1 MAVINE
7 TLRLTDQFSAAFHA
21 FTQMGQRSIDTTE
34 RLDQTLS
41 QLSGQS
47 FHSLMGEVQGVTA
60 ALQEQTEVLRRMS
73 SAHREQERAGTRA
86 SSRIRQAFSS
96 ANDAAGNLLGTIRG
110 LASAYLSFQ
119 ALRNVV
125 SLSDQMTSTTARLT
139 MIVDDGGSVEALEQK
154 IMASAQRSRASYLS
168 TAQAISQ
175 MGLMAGDAFASNDEL
190 IAFTEAVNKQFVIA
204 GTNAAGAEAATLQ
217 LTQAM
222 ASGVLRGE
230 ELNSVFEQA
239 PNIIQNIAD
248 YLDVPIGQIREMAS
262 EGQITSNIV
271 KNAMLSAAD
280 DINEAFED
288 MPMTWGQVI
297 TQLKNDALSIFSP
310 LLKQINKLANS
321 DEFQRFIRAAE
332 SGMRLLAQA
341 IGWVIDN
348 LSWIAPIVGGITAA
362 WGAYKIAVGIASLAT
377 QAYTGVQWA
386 LNAAMNANPV
396 GVVIILLVGL
406 AAAFMIAWDAC
417 EGFRDFFVNAWAQN
431 AKAFASFYNTVF
443 VPIANGVYNTWM
455 SLEEA
460 TRDFSI
466 NMVNFIAGMASG
478 IMETFG
484 TLMGGLR
491 GVIEGVNLLSSLVG
505 GPTIDYDVSF
515 SSEGIER
522 MRKLTVDAIEGAY
535 ESRGVDCTRNP
546 ISPVDLNKF
555 SDFVDKTGENLKDFR
570 FSEFFSSAL
579 ESLTGAIS
587 SASSGLG
594 ATVGDLTIP
603 LGDTNA
609 ILSGI
614 AGDTDALRRD
624 VSLSDESLELYRDL
638 AQRRYM
644 NRVELQA
651 LAPNITV
658 NLPEGAGGSL
668 SAKDVANE
676 IKAMLIKQAASHT
689 AAAH

>member
-7 TLRLTDQFSAAFHA
+7 TLRLTDQFSAAFRS
-21 FTQMGQRSIDTTE
+21 FTQMGQRSIDMTE

-73 SAHREQERAGTRA
+73 SAHREQERAGTRS

-110 LASAYLSFQ
+110 LVSAYLSFQ

-396 GVVIILLVGL
+396 GVVIILLIGL

-535 ESRGVDCTRNP
+535 ESRGVDGTRNP

-555 SDFVDKTGENLKDFR
+555 SDFVDKAGENLKDFR

-579 ESLTGAIS
+579 ESLTGSIS
-587 SASSGLG
+587 SASSGIG
-594 ATVGDLTIP
+594 AAVGDLTVP

-614 AGDTDALRRD
+614 AGDTEALRRD

-676 IKAMLIKQAASHT
+676 IKVMLIKQAASHT

>member
-7 TLRLTDQFSAAFHA
+7 TLRLTDQFSAAFRS
-21 FTQMGQRSIDTTE
+21 FTQMGQRSIDMTE

-47 FHSLMGEVQGVTA
+47 FHSLMGEVQSVTA

-73 SAHREQERAGTRA
+73 SAHREQERAGTRS

-110 LASAYLSFQ
+110 LVSAYLSFQ

-154 IMASAQRSRASYLS
+154 IMASAQRSRAPYLS

-262 EGQITSNIV
+262 EGEITADIV
-271 KNAMLSAAD
+271 KDAMLDAAD
-280 DINEAFED
+280 EIDDAFQD
-288 MPMTWGQVI
+288 MPRTWGQLW
-297 TQLKNDALSIFSP
+297 TQFQNDALSAFQP
-310 LLKQINKLANS
+310 VLEKFNELANKQEVQ
-321 DEFQRFIRAAE
+321 D
-332 SGMRLLAQA
+332 ML
-341 IGWVIDN
+341 DN
-348 LSWIAPIVGGITAA
+348 ILNGL
-362 WGAYKIAVGIASLAT
+362 VGIANAAAVVVDFVSENWNELVPVFA
-377 QAYTGVQWA
+377 GVTAAIVAMTAAQWA
-386 LNAAMNANPV
+386 LNLAMTANPV
-396 GVVIILLVGL
+396 GLIVLAIGALIAIIAVL
-406 AAAFMIAWDAC
+406 AAKWAQSVGGIEIAWLKFSDAFLYQWDLLKF
-417 EGFRDFFVNAWAQN
+417 GFMA
-431 AKAFASFYNTVF
+431 
-443 VPIANGVYNTWM
+443 GVYAVQNWLDQM
-455 SLEEA
+455 GYS
-460 TRDFSI
+460 FQVVGVSI
-466 NMVNFIAGMASG
+466 QNIVGDTKAGVLNGLQALVNGAISIINWFIEQLNRIPGVSIQTIEQM
-478 IMETFG
+478 TFG
-484 TLMGGLR
+484 TEAALANEAEKQQRYNDLMAAETELNTNVENRMKSLLDMGYQREADHQQRQAEIFRKRLEAGANLVRDALGTDETQTQWQPTGG
-491 GVIEGVNLLSSLVG
+491 GSGSGISL
-505 GPTIDYDVSF
+505 D
-515 SSEGIER
+515 
-522 MRKLTVDAIEGAY
+522 
-535 ESRGVDCTRNP
+535 
-546 ISPVDLNKF
+546 
-555 SDFVDKTGENLKDFR
+555 
-570 FSEFFSSAL
+570 
-579 ESLTGAIS
+579 
-587 SASSGLG
+587 
-594 ATVGDLTIP
+594 
-603 LGDTNA
+603 DTNA

-614 AGDTDALRRD
+614 AGDTEALRRD

-676 IKAMLIKQAASHT
+676 IKVMLIKQAASHT

>member
-7 TLRLTDQFSAAFHA
+7 TLRLTDQFSAAFRS

-47 FHSLMGEVQGVTA
+47 FRSLMGEVQGVTA
-60 ALQEQTEVLRRMS
+60 ALREQTEVLRQMS

-86 SSRIRQAFSS
+86 SSRMRQAFSS

-262 EGQITSNIV
+262 EGEITADLV
-271 KNAMLSAAD
+271 KDAMLDAAD
-280 DINEAFED
+280 EIDDAFQD
-288 MPMTWGQVI
+288 MPRTWGQLW
-297 TQLKNDALSIFSP
+297 TEFQNDALSAFQP
-310 LLKQINKLANS
+310 VLEKFNELANKQEVQ
-321 DEFQRFIRAAE
+321 DMLDDILN
-332 SGMRLLAQA
+332 GL
-341 IGWVIDN
+341 
-348 LSWIAPIVGGITAA
+348 
-362 WGAYKIAVGIASLAT
+362 VGIANAAAVVVDFVSENWNELVPVFA
-377 QAYTGVQWA
+377 GVTAAIVAMTAAQWA
-386 LNAAMNANPV
+386 LNLAMTANPV
-396 GVVIILLVGL
+396 GLIVLAIGALIAIIAVL
-406 AAAFMIAWDAC
+406 AAKWAQSVGGIEIAWLKFSD
-417 EGFRDFFVNAWAQN
+417 GFLYQWDLLKFGFMA
-431 AKAFASFYNTVF
+431 
-443 VPIANGVYNTWM
+443 GVYAVQNWLDQM
-455 SLEEA
+455 GYS
-460 TRDFSI
+460 FQVVGVSI
-466 NMVNFIAGMASG
+466 QNIVGDMKAGVLNGLQALVNGAISIINWFIEQLNRIPGVSIQTIEQM
-478 IMETFG
+478 TFG
-484 TLMGGLR
+484 TEAALANEAEKQQRYNDLMAAETELNTNVENRMKSLLDMGYQREADHQQRQAEIFRKRLEAGANLVRDALGTDETQTQWQPTGG
-491 GVIEGVNLLSSLVG
+491 GSGSGISL
-505 GPTIDYDVSF
+505 D
-515 SSEGIER
+515 
-522 MRKLTVDAIEGAY
+522 
-535 ESRGVDCTRNP
+535 
-546 ISPVDLNKF
+546 
-555 SDFVDKTGENLKDFR
+555 
-570 FSEFFSSAL
+570 
-579 ESLTGAIS
+579 
-587 SASSGLG
+587 
-594 ATVGDLTIP
+594 
-603 LGDTNA
+603 DTNA

-676 IKAMLIKQAASHT
+676 IKVMLIKQAASHT

>member
-7 TLRLTDQFSAAFHA
+7 TLRLTDQFSAAFRS

-60 ALQEQTEVLRRMS
+60 ALREQTEVLRQMS
-73 SAHREQERAGTRA
+73 SAHREQERAGTRS

-110 LASAYLSFQ
+110 LVSAYLSFQ

-262 EGQITSNIV
+262 EGEITADIV
-271 KNAMLSAAD
+271 KDAMLDAAD
-280 DINEAFED
+280 EIDDAFQD
-288 MPMTWGQVI
+288 MPRTWGQLW
-297 TQLKNDALSIFSP
+297 TQFQNDALSAFQP
-310 LLKQINKLANS
+310 VLEKFNELANKQEVQ
-321 DEFQRFIRAAE
+321 D
-332 SGMRLLAQA
+332 ML
-341 IGWVIDN
+341 DN
-348 LSWIAPIVGGITAA
+348 ILNGL
-362 WGAYKIAVGIASLAT
+362 VGIANAAAVVVDFVSENWNELVPVFA
-377 QAYTGVQWA
+377 GVTAAIVAMTAAQWA
-386 LNAAMNANPV
+386 LNLAMTANPV
-396 GVVIILLVGL
+396 GLIVLAIGALIAIIAVL
-406 AAAFMIAWDAC
+406 AAKWAQSVGGIEIAWLKFSDAFLYQWDLLKF
-417 EGFRDFFVNAWAQN
+417 GFMAGVYAVQN
-431 AKAFASFYNTVF
+431 WLDQMGYSFQVVGVSIQNTVGDMKAG
-443 VPIANGVYNTWM
+443 VLNGLQALVNG
-455 SLEEA
+455 A
-460 TRDFSI
+460 ISI
-466 NMVNFIAGMASG
+466 INWFIEQLNRIPGVSIQTIEQM
-478 IMETFG
+478 TFG
-484 TLMGGLR
+484 TEAALANEAEKQQRYNDLMAAETELNTNVENRMKSLLDMGYQREADHQQRQAEIFRKRLEAGANLVRDALGTDETQTQWQPTGG
-491 GVIEGVNLLSSLVG
+491 GSGSGISL
-505 GPTIDYDVSF
+505 D
-515 SSEGIER
+515 
-522 MRKLTVDAIEGAY
+522 
-535 ESRGVDCTRNP
+535 
-546 ISPVDLNKF
+546 
-555 SDFVDKTGENLKDFR
+555 
-570 FSEFFSSAL
+570 
-579 ESLTGAIS
+579 
-587 SASSGLG
+587 
-594 ATVGDLTIP
+594 
-603 LGDTNA
+603 DTNA

-614 AGDTDALRRD
+614 AGDTEALRRD

-668 SAKDVANE
+668 SARDVADE
-676 IKAMLIKQAASHT
+676 IKVMLIKQAASHT